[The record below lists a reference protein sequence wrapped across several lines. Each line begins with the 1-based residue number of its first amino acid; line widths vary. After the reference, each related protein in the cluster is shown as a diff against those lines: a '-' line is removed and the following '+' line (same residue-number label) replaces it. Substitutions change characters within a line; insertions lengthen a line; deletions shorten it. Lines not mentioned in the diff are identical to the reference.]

1 MFRSI
6 LVVSLLISSSL
17 TFAQRRPG
25 GGTRGSGIDVSIRV
39 MYENSHPA
47 GEQLRVQLTNQ
58 MGMTFGEA
66 YTDSRGEA
74 RFGGIRPGAYRVRVS
89 GIGIQDT
96 MGDTFV
102 IDPLDMA
109 SFQMVT
115 VQRTPDSIAAEKAA
129 APPVS
134 AAELNIPP
142 KAKKEFDKGKELFEK
157 QKFDEATKRFTKAAE
172 LYPRY
177 AAAFDML
184 GVIASQ
190 SSPAEGKTFFE
201 QAIKADKQYVPAAA
215 HLAKIYVAEKNFN
228 DAEPLLNR
236 TLQVSPQAVEALFL
250 LAYVQ
255 AKLAK
260 FDDAIRTSERL
271 HELEHSQ
278 LVLVHFVA
286 AECYTHL
293 HRPQEAIAQY
303 QLYLKE
309 APLGPSVDVAKK
321 NISVLQAQMA
331 AK

>member
-1 MFRSI
+1 MFCSI
-6 LVVSLLISSSL
+6 VVLGLLLSSSL
-17 TFAQRRPG
+17 TFAQGRPG
-25 GGTRGSGIDVSIRV
+25 ASGRSGVEVSVRV
-39 MYENSHPA
+39 LYENSRPA

-58 MGMTFGEA
+58 MGMLLDEKF
-66 YTDSRGEA
+66 TDSRGEA
-74 RFGGIRPGAYRVRVS
+74 RFSGIRAGAYRVRVT

-96 MGDTFV
+96 TSDTFV

-109 SFQMVT
+109 SFQMVS
-115 VQRTPDSIAAEKAA
+115 VQRTQEAVTAEKAA

-134 AAELNIPP
+134 AAELNIPS
-142 KAKKEFDKGKELFEK
+142 KAKKEFDKGKELFDK
-157 QKFDEATKRFTKAAE
+157 RKFDEATKRFTRAAE
-172 LYPRY
+172 LYPQY
-177 AAAFDML
+177 AASFDML

-190 SSPAEGKTFFE
+190 SSPAEAKAYFE

-215 HLAKIYVAEKNFN
+215 HLAKIYVAEKNFHE
-228 DAEPLLNR
+228 AEPLLNR
-236 TLQVSPQAVEALFL
+236 TLQISPQAAEALFL

-260 FDDAIRTSERL
+260 FNDAIRTSERL

-286 AECYTHL
+286 AECYTNL
-293 HRPQEAIAQY
+293 RMPQEAIAQY
-303 QLYLKE
+303 QMYLKE
-309 APLGPSVDVAKK
+309 APLGPSVEVAKK